1 MSGDAERHGAHID
14 GRRGRSDRQRAPRF
28 HAGRR
33 AIIVGP
39 GFRTETAARPINGTA
54 ARRNSAACASAA
66 S

>member
-39 GFRTETAARPINGTA
+39 
-54 ARRNSAACASAA
+54 RRRKA
-66 S
+66 

>member
-39 GFRTETAARPINGTA
+39 
-54 ARRNSAACASAA
+54 RRRKLKLSLIHISEPTRHAQISYA
-66 S
+66 